1 MWGLFGDRDDLVDTF
16 DMFCQHYSQ
25 ATHFHGEHRMDDQ
38 SYIHSVMPVI
48 QWIDDQQRHRQRPII
63 YIGIETMSNSHHQPA
78 SSVQKAVRLLIEHY
92 DMYFVADAPQPETEA
107 WLEEYIN
114 VPAWRH
120 TVYTY
125 RRDLLYGDYLIS
137 QKKEGDTMATL
148 LEYGS
153 DTFKTWDDIID
164 YFSHLGG
171 Q

>member
-1 MWGLFGDRDDLVDTF
+1 
-16 DMFCQHYSQ
+16 
-25 ATHFHGEHRMDDQ
+25 MDDQ
-38 SYIHSVMPVI
+38 SYMHSVMPVI
-48 QWIDDQQRHRQRPII
+48 RWIDDQQRHRQRPII
-63 YIGIETMSNSHHQPA
+63 YIGIESLTPRPHQGEKELKPLP
-78 SSVQKAVRLLIEHY
+78 SSQKAIRLLIEHY
-92 DMYFVADAPQPETEA
+92 DVYFVTDTPQPETAA

-120 TVYTY
+120 TIYTY

-148 LEYGS
+148 LEFGS